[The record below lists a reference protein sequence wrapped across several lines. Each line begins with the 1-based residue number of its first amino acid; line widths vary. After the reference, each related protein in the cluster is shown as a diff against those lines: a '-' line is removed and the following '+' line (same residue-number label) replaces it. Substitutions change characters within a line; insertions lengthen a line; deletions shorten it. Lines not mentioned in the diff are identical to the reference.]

1 MLSYTRTSNIRIIL
15 SLHRVFDSGV
25 SLLAVVAVSHELQLL
40 NEQVKITG
48 DIKVAQDSQ
57 NRIKAKTLSS
67 TPTLDKSNSL
77 LRMFSK
83 LFWPRLYDPDE
94 KPETFGQFNM
104 FVGCSLAL
112 PHVCLDFECAG
123 TSKWPCRPMMLRFG
137 WTAGSLC
144 RCLPRLK
151 RCFATAAWPVKGGL
165 VVWFRTGQGWH
176 LNYGG
181 GPETNLVDKFI

>member
-40 NEQVKITG
+40 NEQVKIIG

-83 LFWPRLYDPDE
+83 LFWPRLYDPDSTRNIW
-94 KPETFGQFNM
+94 PVQ
-104 FVGCSLAL
+104 
-112 PHVCLDFECAG
+112 HVCWLQLG
-123 TSKWPCRPMMLRFG
+123 P
-137 WTAGSLC
+137 
-144 RCLPRLK
+144 
-151 RCFATAAWPVKGGL
+151 ATCVS
-165 VVWFRTGQGWH
+165 
-176 LNYGG
+176 
-181 GPETNLVDKFI
+181 